1 LAKEKFPNHE
11 ILEFSGDDIE
21 EPMFIDGN
29 YSKGGTTSY
38 AGGGEISNK
47 NIGVAKRL
55 KIKNWYIKNYPTDD
69 LGEEIDSTITF
80 WELWTY
86 ISQGYDVYAVL
97 GVTDSLVRERVFEKL
112 SQILDVD
119 YDVIYNEWLS
129 SSTYAKGGRTY
140 LSYDRMSR
148 SPFKSNTKQKL
159 YDMGYTYDYLKGLSS
174 IQAEKLLKQNSYA
187 KGGQV
192 KVGDIVTFRGQGK
205 YEVIE
210 QTPNSRTMF
219 TIKDIDRGSEKGW
232 HLGKNEEFGMESE
245 VHKKF
250 LEPIT
255 EYAKGGEIKIGDIM
269 EISVPEWKY
278 SAVGGE
284 KTNWIKTK
292 GKVIRFDKM
301 KGGKRNVVFEVKNM
315 SKNPEMLKN
324 KPFLYYGFDEDMF
337 AKGGTTTYAKGG
349 RLQEEKDMK
358 MIGKFA
364 FGMLIGGLFGFI
376 KK

>member
-1 LAKEKFPNHE
+1 MEEVNYRISGTAWITDTNGNEEMIKVVNDSIYATDEYEAIEKWKNISLKEDDVESVEVDFEATRSSAFAKGGTTSYAGGGLVDVDGNPYSSDLKYYQPRLTDEDHDKVFKSKSLAKEKFPNHE

-174 IQAEKLLKQNSYA
+174 SNI
-187 KGGQV
+187 
-192 KVGDIVTFRGQGK
+192 
-205 YEVIE
+205 
-210 QTPNSRTMF
+210 
-219 TIKDIDRGSEKGW
+219 
-232 HLGKNEEFGMESE
+232 
-245 VHKKF
+245 
-250 LEPIT
+250 
-255 EYAKGGEIKIGDIM
+255 
-269 EISVPEWKY
+269 
-278 SAVGGE
+278 
-284 KTNWIKTK
+284 
-292 GKVIRFDKM
+292 
-301 KGGKRNVVFEVKNM
+301 
-315 SKNPEMLKN
+315 
-324 KPFLYYGFDEDMF
+324 
-337 AKGGTTTYAKGG
+337 
-349 RLQEEKDMK
+349 
-358 MIGKFA
+358 
-364 FGMLIGGLFGFI
+364 
-376 KK
+376 